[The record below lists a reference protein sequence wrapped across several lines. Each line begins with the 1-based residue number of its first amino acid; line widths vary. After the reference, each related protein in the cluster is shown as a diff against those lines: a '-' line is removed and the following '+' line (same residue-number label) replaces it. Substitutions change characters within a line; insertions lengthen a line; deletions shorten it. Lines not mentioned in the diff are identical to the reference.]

1 MPGREQSAPLRYGE
15 GTTQGDGGPVD
26 TPPSV
31 SIQQDNAA
39 IVTLC
44 PDCVSMVPLPTLH
57 LSFRETGV
65 ILEHTGARTDAA
77 VRKTYR
83 AQALSASCLSRE
95 YPCDLCC

>member
-1 MPGREQSAPLRYGE
+1 MPGREQSAQLRYRESTG
-15 GTTQGDGGPVD
+15 QANGGLAD

-31 SIQQDNAA
+31 SIEQDSAA
-39 IVTLC
+39 IVTLR

-65 ILEHTGARTDAA
+65 ILEQTGAPKGGA
-77 VRKTYR
+77 VRKMYR